1 MKKASRLIDLIS
13 KKANC
18 TCSTFFLRFFVFP
31 LPLFCTTKTV
41 FCTTKTSNFLVTHY
55 FYGGIF
61 VCCLPN
67 ILFPAFMF
75 AVTFHRRSF
84 SPCWPLAFLIFSPVA
99 MFFSLRI
106 RLLCFQYT
114 RSNSFSV
121 IQVSVKIKNNAEK
134 DTTLLFFLSKSRG
147 DHVISFQ
154 LKR

>member
-1 MKKASRLIDLIS
+1 MRMASRQIDLICKKKTNCTRSTLFLLIS
-13 KKANC
+13 KKQIC
-18 TCSTFFLRFFVFP
+18 TCSTLFCLP
-31 LPLFCTTKTV
+31 LPLFCTTTAL
-41 FCTTKTSNFLVTHY
+41 FCTTKTSNFPVTHY

-106 RLLCFQYT
+106 RLLCFQ
-114 RSNSFSV
+114 
-121 IQVSVKIKNNAEK
+121 
-134 DTTLLFFLSKSRG
+134 
-147 DHVISFQ
+147 
-154 LKR
+154 